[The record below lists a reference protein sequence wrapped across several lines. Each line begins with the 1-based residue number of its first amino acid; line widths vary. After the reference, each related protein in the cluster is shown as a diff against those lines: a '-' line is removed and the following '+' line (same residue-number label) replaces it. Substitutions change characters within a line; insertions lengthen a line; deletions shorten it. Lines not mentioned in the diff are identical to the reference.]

1 MGRIVILDVSAY
13 LFRAYHALP
22 PMTTPDGAPV
32 NAIYGCTNM
41 FLRVAKRFEHFRAV
55 AALDS
60 GRDTVRR
67 ERYPAYKANR
77 KEIDEDL
84 RSQFVHIP
92 AMLEA
97 LGLAAIAIP
106 GYEADDI
113 VAAIRSAYPED
124 EIIVISSDKDLAQ
137 LVNSRTFLYDGVKD
151 RIIDAAAVAEKF
163 GVPPEKMR
171 DFLAL
176 TGDSSDNVPGV
187 PGIGPKTAAKLL
199 ADFRDID
206 DMYARPDALVPKL
219 REKLMANRE
228 QLLLSRELV
237 TLIADLPLP
246 SLPAE
251 EWRGPDIGKFREF
264 IGRLGFRSFERYL
277 VPGAFGSE
285 EKPRRSEPAVIP
297 AEVSAVAPVVASTE
311 REAYL
316 FRHEGRLYISSEG
329 MIRPA
334 TPEEVV
340 PAVHWYGFDLKGT
353 LPPEIGEEV
362 RLTDLQIAYFILD
375 SGRHG
380 YEMTEVAGYLG
391 IVGPSDLAPEAL
403 AKMLSDLRGKIMPEI
418 EGDPRRRVLL
428 YDIEMPHLM
437 VVRDMERYGIA
448 VDRERLEALRREY
461 VERLTEIEKT
471 AHVWAGGP
479 VNLNSPK
486 QLAQVLFEKLGLPPA
501 RKTKSG
507 PSTDSDVLEELK
519 PLHPLPAL
527 ILEHRTYQKLLSTYL
542 DPIAQKVS
550 PDGRLRSSFILTH
563 AATGRLASRDPN
575 LQNIP
580 VRTEEG
586 RRIRSLFPAAPG
598 CRFLSLDYNQ
608 IELRVL
614 AALSGDE
621 ELRGA
626 FQRGEDIHRRTASVI
641 FGVFPEFVDE
651 TMRRH
656 AKAVNFGIVYGM
668 QAFKLAQDT
677 GVEMKFAK
685 EYIDQ
690 YFRFYT
696 GVKRFIDE
704 TVARA
709 RETGWVETMHG
720 RRRAVPELAATNKNI
735 ARSGERIAVNTVI
748 QGTAAEIM
756 KLGAVKVRRALKKAG
771 IPARILLAIH
781 DELVLEVPA
790 DRAEETAQIAA
801 EAMRTVL
808 PDFPV
813 PLEVSVSSGARWD
826 ELE

>member
-1 MGRIVILDVSAY
+1 
-13 LFRAYHALP
+13 
-22 PMTTPDGAPV
+22 MTTPNGEPI

-77 KEIDEDL
+77 KEVDEEL
-84 RSQFVHIP
+84 RRQFVHIP

-97 LGLAAIAIP
+97 LGLTAIAIP

-113 VAAIRSAYPED
+113 VAAIRAAYPEE

-137 LVNSRTFLYDGVKD
+137 LVDSRTFLYDGVKD

-199 ADFRDID
+199 SEFRDLEE
-206 DMYARPDALVPKL
+206 MYARPEALAPKL
-219 REKLMANRE
+219 REKLMAHRE
-228 QLLLSRELV
+228 QLLLSRDLV
-237 TLIADLPLP
+237 TLIANLPLP
-246 SLPAE
+246 PLPAE
-251 EWRGPDIGKFREF
+251 EWQGPVAEKFRAF
-264 IGRLGFRSFERYL
+264 IDRLGFRSFERYL
-277 VPGAFGSE
+277 TEWVPGRE
-285 EKPRRSEPAVIP
+285 EKEEHPSSSPISTSP
-297 AEVSAVAPVVASTE
+297 VAAAPLEADTSPQ
-311 REAYL
+311 REAFL
-316 FRHEGRLYISSEG
+316 FQHEGAQYAFR
-329 MIRPA
+329 
-334 TPEEVV
+334 EEVV
-340 PAVHWYGFDLKGT
+340 RPLAPHEITSDIHWYGFNLKEA
-353 LPPEIGEEV
+353 LPPEVEEGSW
-362 RLTDLQIAYFILD
+362 TDLQIAYFILD

-391 IVGPSDLAPEAL
+391 LPVPSPLSTEGIAHLLAAMRE
-403 AKMLSDLRGKIMPEI
+403 KIMPQI
-418 EGDPRRRVLL
+418 TGDPRRRTLL
-428 YDIEMPHLM
+428 YDIEMPHLA
-437 VVRDMERYGIA
+437 VVREMERFGIA
-448 VDRERLEALRREY
+448 VERDRLEELRREY
-461 VERLTEIEKT
+461 AQKLAAIETEAYE
-471 AHVWAGGP
+471 WAGET

-486 QLAQVLFEKLGLPPA
+486 QLAHILFEKLGLPVR
-501 RKTKSG
+501 RKIKSG
-507 PSTDSDVLEELK
+507 PSTDSDVLEELM

-527 ILEHRTYQKLLSTYL
+527 ILQHRIYQKLLSTYL
-542 DPIAQKVS
+542 DPIAEKIS

-586 RRIRSLFPAAPG
+586 KRIRSLFSAAPG
-598 CRFLSLDYNQ
+598 YRFLSLDYNQ

-641 FGVFPEFVDE
+641 FGIFPEFVDE

-720 RRRAVPELAATNKNI
+720 RRRSVPELASSNKNI

-756 KLGAVKVRRALKKAG
+756 KLGAVKVHRALKKAG

-781 DELVLEVPA
+781 DELVLEVPR
-790 DRAEETAQIAA
+790 DHVEETGQIAA
-801 EAMRTVL
+801 EAMRKAL

-813 PLEVSVSSGARWD
+813 PLEVSVSSGSRWD
-826 ELE
+826 ELD